1 MSLVGLS
8 VAYIQ
13 ARPLNTILNV
23 LLLAMGTAV
32 LTVLLLAS
40 EQIEERL
47 NRDARDINLVVGA
60 KGSPL
65 QLVLSAVF
73 HVDVPPG
80 NIKLKDA
87 AVVAKMPH
95 VKRTVPLG
103 LGDTFRGFRIAG
115 TTPDLLALYGA
126 SLAGGRVWQAPMEA
140 VMGAEVAARTGI
152 AIDQS
157 FTGTHGLGAEGDAH
171 DATPYRVV
179 GILAPT
185 GTVIDRLVVTGLE
198 SVWAVHMHLRPD
210 EKPAEALSALTED
223 EKEIT
228 ALLVQYG
235 SPLAAVTL
243 PRTINQQTNMQAASP
258 AAETARLFALF
269 SVGLDVMRGFAIL
282 LVLAAGLSTFI
293 ALYNALEERRYDL
306 AVMRMLGASPGT
318 LVRLVLL
325 EGGLLALAGALLGVL
340 AGHLIA
346 EIIGTWL
353 ALQRQ
358 PTISGRLF
366 LPEEALIVGGALL
379 VGLIAAIVPAWR
391 AYRRDVAQTLSDG

>member
-115 TTPDLLALYGA
+115 TTPDLLAMYGA

-152 AIDQS
+152 AIDQL

-198 SVWAVHMHLRPD
+198 SVWA
-210 EKPAEALSALTED
+210 
-223 EKEIT
+223 
-228 ALLVQYG
+228 
-235 SPLAAVTL
+235 SPQN
-243 PRTINQQTNMQAASP
+243 RYSP
-258 AAETARLFALF
+258 APLFWPPPRRLLPDFRGKVVHPNRSENGPFGLRKRASAGRF
-269 SVGLDVMRGFAIL
+269 S
-282 LVLAAGLSTFI
+282 
-293 ALYNALEERRYDL
+293 
-306 AVMRMLGASPGT
+306 
-318 LVRLVLL
+318 
-325 EGGLLALAGALLGVL
+325 
-340 AGHLIA
+340 
-346 EIIGTWL
+346 
-353 ALQRQ
+353 
-358 PTISGRLF
+358 
-366 LPEEALIVGGALL
+366 
-379 VGLIAAIVPAWR
+379 
-391 AYRRDVAQTLSDG
+391 